1 MSDPMLNSLQESQ
14 IEQIQNKMAD
24 IKNQNTDFRV
34 IMIKIK
40 ANNTE
45 IHEQARAFKLCLIG
59 RAADNDFI
67 VEDPACSRNHCIIY
81 FKQDRLV
88 VRDLFSRSGTFING
102 TKIPA
107 FEDQFLVEKDII
119 QVNEDIFTV
128 HHVTKVEKINPLA
141 PELTTEGCAD
151 VKCPYCNKQAE
162 EFVNHLQELTQNV
175 QTVCELIKEQK
186 KQQALIQSSIQSAVN
201 LAKKLEDAQNV
212 LYTADIFEDKKQLKL
227 KESKKEV
234 KESKKELKESKK
246 DEELDINELKQE
258 EAPKKSRL
266 GSVFGMFSKMFKS
279 NSKSQVI
286 EEKPTQEG
294 DLGVA
299 DLNIN
304 EQITQEPPTQEKQ
317 QEPAV
322 PQYEFDGKIQE

>member
-1 MSDPMLNSLQESQ
+1 M
-14 IEQIQNKMAD
+14 
-24 IKNQNTDFRV
+24 
-34 IMIKIK
+34 
-40 ANNTE
+40 
-45 IHEQARAFKLCLIG
+45 
-59 RAADNDFI
+59 
-67 VEDPACSRNHCIIY
+67 
-81 FKQDRLV
+81 
-88 VRDLFSRSGTFING
+88 
-102 TKIPA
+102 
-107 FEDQFLVEKDII
+107 
-119 QVNEDIFTV
+119 
-128 HHVTKVEKINPLA
+128 
-141 PELTTEGCAD
+141 
-151 VKCPYCNKQAE
+151 
-162 EFVNHLQELTQNV
+162 
-175 QTVCELIKEQK
+175 CELIKEQK

-227 KESKKEV
+227 KESKKEL
-234 KESKKELKESKK
+234 KDLKESKK

-304 EQITQEPPTQEKQ
+304 E
-317 QEPAV
+317 
-322 PQYEFDGKIQE
+322 